1 MRRHRKCG
9 GRDAG
14 GQESKL
20 PTQCTCRG
28 AGLRRTSWCRRRDHR
43 RAFPHRERGRSQ
55 DARGQPGRELRGP
68 GGWRGRRLF
77 PEHRVLLVPHGAGDS
92 RLPRCKQRPCR
103 RAQSAPASDNAC
115 WRDRGPPR
123 LRADVR
129 GRCRKGTSFRIPAK
143 SGARFALKFFFA
155 AAEFTQPVES
165 DLAKLAACPR
175 EGVGHVGHGDSIIFR
190 KLLVRDLLIAFQV
203 VRFEQP
209 EGTRA
214 FAVLAQFAQV
224 LDGEGKKAPHPFFLE
239 ELFQGFRRGDFC
251 GSDRRGAQFFFCR
264 SKIQSNMR
272 DATAALLT
280 PAGSVLVH
288 DKAVHAN
295 AQVSSQAALVRI
307 KSVEKLSFEQFRK
320 KSLGKIPSRFD
331 RTIPS
336 PADVFVDGPPVRRAK
351 RFERSLALL
360 RVNAARRLDHG
371 APRQRKAIPAR
382 LKIIL
387 PHWSACPNC
396 VGYFEKSLSRK
407 NEADKRRFLP
417 NRCGKYWRTEDFG
430 TLLAGTPRDG
440 ADPSAALRQES
451 WRTATQIVLIK

>member
-1 MRRHRKCG
+1 MQPHRKCEG
-9 GRDAG
+9 TDAS

-20 PTQCTCRG
+20 RSRCTCRG
-28 AGLRRTSWCRRRDHR
+28 AGLRQISWWRRRAHR
-43 RAFPHRERGRSQ
+43 RAFPHRERAQCQ
-55 DARGQPGRELRGP
+55 DAREQPVRELRGQDD
-68 GGWRGRRLF
+68 WRGRRLF
-77 PEHRVLLVPHGAGDS
+77 PERRVPSRPRAAEDS
-92 RLPRCKQRPCR
+92 RLPRRTQRPCH
-103 RAQSAPASDNAC
+103 RAQCVPASDTAC
-115 WRDRGPPR
+115 RRDRGPLC
-123 LRADVR
+123 LRVNVR
-129 GRCRKGTSFRIPAK
+129 ERCRKGTSLRVPAK
-143 SGARFALKFFFA
+143 SGARFALEFLFA
-155 AAEFTQPVES
+155 AAKFAQTVES
-165 DLAKLAACPR
+165 DLSKFAARPR
-175 EGVGHVGHGDSIIFR
+175 ERVGHVSHGDSVIFR

-214 FAVLAQFAQV
+214 FALLAQFAQV

-239 ELFQGFRRGDFC
+239 ELFQGFRRGNFR

-331 RTIPS
+331 RAIPS

-451 WRTATQIVLIK
+451 WRTATQIVLKK